1 MIVHEEKDPKTIQ
14 EALSGPTFKE
24 WIKAMKEEMNSMES
38 NRDSDLVDLP
48 PGRKTI
54 GNKWVL
60 NIKRQENETIDRYKT

>member
-1 MIVHEEKDPKTIQ
+1 MIAHEEKDPKTIQ

-38 NRDSDLVDLP
+38 NHDSDLVDLP

-60 NIKRQENETIDRYKT
+60 NIKRQANETIDRYKT